1 MQATVLTWALMAWLA
16 TIAAIVFYRLLTDK
30 ISTAGMTKRAAGGG
44 TDPERLVMLFTTISG
59 ALGYGAYA
67 LSTGPIVLGGT
78 EEAGVR
84 LIMPD
89 VPNALLAAVGGGQVL
104 YLTGKLSR
112 GILDG
117 GDK

>member
-1 MQATVLTWALMAWLA
+1 MAWLA
-16 TIAAIVFYRLLTDK
+16 AIAAIVLYRLLTNK
-30 ISTAGMTKRAAGGG
+30 ISTAGMTKGTTGGG
-44 TDPERLVMLFTTISG
+44 IDPERIVMLFTAVGG

-67 LSTGPIVLGGT
+67 LSTGPIVLEGT
-78 EEAGVR
+78 EEAAKR

-89 VPNALLAAVGGGQVL
+89 VPNALLATVGGGQLL

-112 GILDG
+112 SIFNG